1 MKDIYITNVSSKNTI
16 RLMMEGTEYD
26 QFQKIA
32 EALEMPKTTFQSMLN
47 RDSLRLKDLQ
57 KVAELLGY
65 QIKLEKK

>member
-1 MKDIYITNVSSKNTI
+1 MKEIYLTDMSSKTTI

-32 EALEMPKTTFQSMLN
+32 EAMDIPKTTFQSMLT
-47 RDSLRLKDLQ
+47 RDSLKLKDLQ
-57 KVAELLGY
+57 RIAELLGY